1 MEVSSSSI
9 YCQGRP
15 DFSWIPSKFRLPA
28 TASNRVEGRT
38 INFAAATA
46 VFPAL
51 ANSITFNLVVTA
63 LYIPSISVT
72 GIGGSG
78 LPCVVEA
85 VEVISTV
92 LFTVS
97 VVTTVTL
104 VGSVVGFDVKAG
116 TLFSGPRRLGTLFV
130 VVYSCSHWIEGKLIR
145 PFLYFDY
152 FLPWE
157 VNCVSPEYVSFRSF
171 LASAKSS

>member
-1 MEVSSSSI
+1 
-9 YCQGRP
+9 
-15 DFSWIPSKFRLPA
+15 
-28 TASNRVEGRT
+28 
-38 INFAAATA
+38 
-46 VFPAL
+46 
-51 ANSITFNLVVTA
+51 LVVTA

-130 VVYSCSHWIEGKLIR
+130 VVYSCSH
-145 PFLYFDY
+145 
-152 FLPWE
+152 
-157 VNCVSPEYVSFRSF
+157 
-171 LASAKSS
+171 